1 MKKRTKIS
9 HFYISSP
16 DSFFL
21 LQRPAEWERDKALP
35 HGKPA
40 PDGYK
45 KRESKKPAAID
56 RIEKRKNP
64 AQHTR
69 SMLLHFAMP
78 RQKKS
83 LPLQIDKTVTTPL
96 SPQLNSIV

>member
-1 MKKRTKIS
+1 MANQLQTGTKKEN
-9 HFYISSP
+9 
-16 DSFFL
+16 
-21 LQRPAEWERDKALP
+21 Q
-35 HGKPA
+35 
-40 PDGYK
+40 
-45 KRESKKPAAID
+45 KKPAAID

-83 LPLQIDKTVTTPL
+83 LPLQIDKRVTTHPL
-96 SPQLNSIV
+96 PSTKLHRVKQKRCYMKYTPETPE